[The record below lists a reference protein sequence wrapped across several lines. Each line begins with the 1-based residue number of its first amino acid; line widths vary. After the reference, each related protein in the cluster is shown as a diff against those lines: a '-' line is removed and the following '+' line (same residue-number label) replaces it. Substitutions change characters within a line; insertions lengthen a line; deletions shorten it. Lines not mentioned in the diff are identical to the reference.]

1 MKRKKQKDIAT
12 LEKEWEKNPGKFV
25 EDYLGL
31 KLYAYQKVLLK
42 LTQLTQRN
50 KIQKEIYNMNYGNKI
65 LEILDIK
72 PGEVFSILGISDFL
86 YKMDENLKLYVAAK
100 DAVDKKWTVC
110 EDASAMNVLKGIS
123 TIRKIPQRLTPE
135 DKIVIDYVKLCGYK
149 YLAQDED
156 GEIYMYKDKPI
167 KQNVSW
173 NAPIYLQHNKSNPA
187 LVPYTVSFVSWS
199 DNEPVDVS
207 FLS

>member
-12 LEKEWEKNPGKFV
+12 MYKEWEKNPGKFV

-31 KLYAYQKVLLK
+31 KLYTYQKVLLK
-42 LTQLTQRN
+42 FMQRN
-50 KIQKEIYNMNYGNKI
+50 KTQREIYDMNYGSKI
-65 LEILDIK
+65 LEVLDIK
-72 PGEVFSILGISDFL
+72 PGEVFSISDKPDFL
-86 YKMDENLKLYVAAK
+86 YKMDENLKLYATSK
-100 DAVDKKWTVC
+100 NAVDKKWVVC
-110 EDASAMNVLKGIS
+110 EEASVMNVLKGIT
-123 TIRKIPQRLTPE
+123 TIRKIPQRLTLE

-156 GEIYMYKDKPI
+156 GEIYMYKDKPT

-173 NAPIYLQHNKSNPA
+173 NAPIYLQRNKSNPA
-187 LVPYTVSFVSWS
+187 LIPYTLSFVSWS

>member
-12 LEKEWEKNPGKFV
+12 MYKEWEKNPGKFV

-31 KLYAYQKVLLK
+31 KLYTYQKVLLK
-42 LTQLTQRN
+42 FMQRN
-50 KIQKEIYNMNYGNKI
+50 KTQREIYDMNYGSKI
-65 LEILDIK
+65 LEVLDIK
-72 PGEVFSILGISDFL
+72 PGEVFSISDKPDFL
-86 YKMDENLKLYVAAK
+86 YKMDENLKLYATPK
-100 DAVDKKWTVC
+100 NAVDNKWFVC
-110 EDASAMNVLKGIS
+110 EEASVMNVLKGIS
-123 TIRKIPQRLTPE
+123 TISKIPQYLTPE

-156 GEIYMYKDKPI
+156 GEIYMYKEKPI
-167 KQNVSW
+167 KQSVSW
-173 NAPIYLQHNKSNPA
+173 NAPVYLNRNKHNPA
-187 LVPYTVSFVSWS
+187 LIPYTVSFVSWS